1 MKPDRFNAMNDLII
15 EVREAFPFA
24 MPEAE
29 MCSGICIGCSKK
41 LLEIVDSELCYWES
55 QLEAGEAPT
64 FGELRRLGKLCKN
77 VHRTLKRNK
86 LVS

>member
-1 MKPDRFNAMNDLII
+1 
-15 EVREAFPFA
+15 

-29 MCSGICIGCSKK
+29 MCSGICHGCSKK

-55 QLEAGEAPT
+55 QLDAGEAPS

-77 VHRTLKRNK
+77 VHRVLKRNE
-86 LVS
+86 LVA